1 MFLDGGGREEHI
13 LQISK
18 YMALKGHKITIVT
31 SDYTPT
37 GDYFIKRKVDKIPGI
52 KLVTLKGYPT
62 NIPPGRIQIPDLMDF
77 LIDYQGD
84 IIHAHGMG
92 ESTAEDAFYVAKIK
106 QIPFVFTLHF
116 APYFVYKKLGADYIW
131 KVLQT
136 YHLNSMLRGSDKV
149 ICVSPDEKEDIIKYT
164 KYDGNNFE
172 IIPNGFEK
180 ETEKLTPD
188 TIKEVFQK
196 YAIPEGRKYVVF
208 MAPLTNPRKGALEAI
223 QAFRRAREKYPEL
236 HLILIGAWDGRLNI
250 PGRYN
255 IITKVLEK
263 LAKARHVTLTGRVSD
278 MEKYAIFSGSNI
290 FISPTMYEAFGIAL
304 AEALY
309 CKLPVVTTD
318 IGGCRYVVK
327 NNIDGILVKDQEDIE
342 SFSQAIIKLIKDPQ
356 KAKEM
361 GEAGS
366 KRVKSLFSW
375 EKTGEKLEKV
385 YKNLIQNNL
394 NKKNIQP
401 I

>member
-263 LAKARHVTLTGRVSD
+263 LAKARHVTVTGRVSD